1 MWLGLNMFLSRAQKP
16 VFALAL
22 ADELPLV
29 LWQPVSTEVIPTS
42 IKPNKIRR
50 IVLLLAIGVD
60 SEQVDSPWSGIAE
73 RFFNRPI
80 QPKFNVREKSEQRL
94 FGEKKLNRLGK
105 FRGWGPCRV
114 WQS

>member
-60 SEQVDSPWSGIAE
+60 SEQVDSPWSGIADRFSKVHREGEE
-73 RFFNRPI
+73 RT
-80 QPKFNVREKSEQRL
+80 KVVW
-94 FGEKKLNRLGK
+94 GKKME
-105 FRGWGPCRV
+105 
-114 WQS
+114 